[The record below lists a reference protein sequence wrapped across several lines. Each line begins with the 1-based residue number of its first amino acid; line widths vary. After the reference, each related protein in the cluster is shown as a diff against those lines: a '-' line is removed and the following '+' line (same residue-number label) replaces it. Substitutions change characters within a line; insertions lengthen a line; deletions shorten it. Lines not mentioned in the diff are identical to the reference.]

1 MSFFFSSYH
10 QNLDKIAFNGT
21 TESMNLQ
28 KVFSIIIISIMSIAG
43 ISDNPIKIEQ
53 EYEIDHYNRNRNHF
67 YLSSFFIWFSSLWG
81 FSIKSFFDMSILLQQ
96 LQNVQICRYALYFR
110 WCEYELNSNIQ
121 WCKGIMSI
129 KWYDDDIWIQLNWW
143 FINSKQSIH
152 CSVHNVLISDMVIK
166 RWNHSHN
173 THVHQVH

>member
-43 ISDNPIKIEQ
+43 ISDNPIKFEQ
-53 EYEIDHYNRNRNHF
+53 EVRDRSLQSEPKSL
-67 YLSSFFIWFSSLWG
+67 LSVVIFHLIFIIMGFFLSIH
-81 FSIKSFFDMSILLQQ
+81 FSIWVFFCNNYECA
-96 LQNVQICRYALYFR
+96 NVQICIVFR
-110 WCEYELNSNIQ
+110 LCEYELNSNIQ
-121 WCKGIMSI
+121 WRKGIMSI

-173 THVHQVH
+173 AHVHQVH